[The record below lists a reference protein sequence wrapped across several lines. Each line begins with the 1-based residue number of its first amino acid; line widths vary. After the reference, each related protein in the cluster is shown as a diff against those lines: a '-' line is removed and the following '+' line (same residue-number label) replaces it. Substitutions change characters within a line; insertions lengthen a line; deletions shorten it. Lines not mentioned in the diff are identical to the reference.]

1 MVIYL
6 CSFIIWWVEVNS
18 WPSYFIILL
27 FIVKPESKLW
37 HTLKENLK
45 GFHLTRFENWAVPGV
60 PDVHGCKD
68 GIPFW
73 IELKVMKGN
82 KINLSPHQI
91 MWNYKYSLHGGRS
104 FIMAQHLGLG
114 LLYIFPGSLVHSIAS
129 IGSRTEP
136 KWTFDLSSWPWT
148 QLGTLL
154 LHCPLPLPP
163 SQQ

>member
-1 MVIYL
+1 MAIYL
-6 CSFIIWWVEVNS
+6 CSFIIWWLEINS
-18 WPSYFIILL
+18 RSSYTSFLF

-37 HTLKENLK
+37 LTLKENLK
-45 GFHLTRFENWAVPGV
+45 GFHLTRFENWVMPGV

-68 GIPFW
+68 GISFW

-104 FIMAQHLGLG
+104 FIMAQPLGLG

-136 KWTFDLSSWPWT
+136 KWTFELDPWPGT
-148 QLGTLL
+148 QMQELL
-154 LHCPLPLPP
+154 LHRPLPLPP